1 MNDWK
6 IKGVIDRIEEN
17 SVVIRTDFKEI
28 VWPKDKLP
36 IDAREGSVVYLDIST
51 EKEEEKRRDQLA
63 KSLLN
68 EILSGQDEEK
78 KEK

>member
-6 IKGVIDRIEEN
+6 IRGIIDRIENN
-17 SVVIRTDFKEI
+17 SVVIRTDFSEI
-28 VWPKDKLP
+28 IWPKDKLP
-36 IDAREGSVVYLDIST
+36 SDAKEGSIVYLDIST
-51 EKEEEKRRDQLA
+51 EPEEEKRRDKLA

-78 KEK
+78 KEE